1 MKKDKFL
8 LTAFDK
14 KNNEEKDLYRF
25 LPKNK
30 NGNDILDKN
39 MKKNNYMS
47 EFRQQYMEQKE
58 L

>member
-47 EFRQQYMEQKE
+47 EFR
-58 L
+58 